1 MVSYSMAIA
10 RAVLPATAFFACWR
24 LLPFPAAVHW
34 GNAWSRYLGWLLLA
48 GLGVGGGGERWR
60 AAEPYFEE
68 QSLFTENTDGFRLYR
83 IPGVIVSAGGT
94 VLAYAEARK
103 FTVADRGEI
112 EVHVRRSI
120 DGGHTFLPAQAIAH
134 RGPRLPRNPHLPDHK
149 KRKKMGGPNEQT
161 VNNPVAIADRRG
173 PIHFLYCVEYMRC
186 FYMRSED
193 EGETWSFP
201 REITSSFAPFRS
213 RLDWQAIAT
222 GPGHGIQLRQGRLVV
237 PVWLATYAEEGSLRK
252 ASATIYS
259 DDGGETWQAGEL
271 AIPGGGEANVVQL
284 SDDRVWLTARNAD
297 PRGRR
302 QATTSPDGA
311 DGWSSP
317 RLVEELLEPG
327 CMAGIVAHPGRHPLF
342 VGPLLLYSHPYT
354 TDRPHQA
361 RRDVTIQAS
370 LDDGRSWAIRRTLHV
385 GPSAYSDLAVLAD
398 GDILCFYES
407 GSAEPDPALKRPWAY
422 SSLTMARFNLA
433 WLAAGYSSTPL
444 RPEPRGVPLDTNTSR

>member
-1 MVSYSMAIA
+1 MAA
-10 RAVLPATAFFACWR
+10 RCGIF
-24 LLPFPAAVHW
+24 FPAALPW
-34 GNAWSRYLGWLLLA
+34 GNALRRCLGWLLLA
-48 GLGVGGGGERWR
+48 VVGLKGGGGRGW
-60 AAEPYFEE
+60 AAEANFEE
-68 QSLFTENTDGFRLYR
+68 QPLFTENSDGFRLYR

-112 EVHVRRSI
+112 EVQLRRSC
-120 DGGHTFLPAQAIAH
+120 DGGRTFLPVQAIAH
-134 RGPRLPRNPHLPDHK
+134 RGPRLPRNPHLPDPK
-149 KRKKMGGPNEQT
+149 KRKKMGGPSEQT

-193 EGETWSFP
+193 EGASWSLP
-201 REITSSFAPFRS
+201 REITPCFAPFRS
-213 RLDWQAIAT
+213 KLDWQAIAT

-237 PVWLATYAEEGSLRK
+237 PVWLATYAEGGSLRK